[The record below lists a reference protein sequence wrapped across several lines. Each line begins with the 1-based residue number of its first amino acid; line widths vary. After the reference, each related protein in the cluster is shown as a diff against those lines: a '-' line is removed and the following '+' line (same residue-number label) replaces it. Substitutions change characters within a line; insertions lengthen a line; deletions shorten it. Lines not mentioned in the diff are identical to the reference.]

1 MDASERRAPA
11 VNDLLILCYHAVTPG
26 WAMPYSVEPQRLR
39 AQVERLLRAGYEP
52 VALSSAPAAPDGRP
66 RLVVT
71 FDDALVSVRDHALP
85 VLDALAVPATVFAC
99 TDWVGRG
106 EPMRIGYDRWL
117 GTAHEHELHSLG
129 WEDLAAL
136 RDHGWEIGSH
146 TCSHPRLTDLGDDAL
161 ADELGRSRGAIEQR
175 LGGGCRTLAY
185 PHGDCDDRVVAAAR
199 RSGYLLACAARAGT
213 GAADRLR
220 IPRAVVLHDDSPLRM
235 ALKTSPAARRL
246 RGSDAVWRALAP
258 AYRALGGGR
267 GHRGPA

>member
-1 MDASERRAPA
+1 M
-11 VNDLLILCYHAVTPG
+11 NDLLILCYHAVSPG

-39 AQVERLLRAGYEP
+39 AQVQRLLRAGYEP
-52 VALSSAPAAPDGRP
+52 ATLSTAIAATDGPR

-99 TDWVGRG
+99 TDWVGRD
-106 EPMRIGYDRWL
+106 EPMRIGYDRRRQ
-117 GTAHEHELHSLG
+117 GTYERELHSLG

-136 RDHGWEIGSH
+136 RDQGWEIGSH
-146 TCSHPRLTDLGDDAL
+146 TCTHPRLAGLRDDAL
-161 ADELGRSRGAIEQR
+161 ADELSRSRRAIMQR
-175 LGGGCRTLAY
+175 LGDCRALAY
-185 PHGDCDDRVVAAAR
+185 PHGDCNDRVVAAAR
-199 RSGYLLACAARAGT
+199 DAGYELACTAHAGT

-220 IPRAVVLHDDSPLRM
+220 IPRAVVLRDDSPVRM
-235 ALKTSPAARRL
+235 AIKTSPAARRL
-246 RGSDAVWRALAP
+246 RASQAVWRALAP

>member
-1 MDASERRAPA
+1 M
-11 VNDLLILCYHAVTPG
+11 NDLLILCYHAVSPG
-26 WAMPYSVEPQRLR
+26 WAMPYAVEPQRLR
-39 AQVERLLRAGYEP
+39 AQVQRLLRAGYEP
-52 VALSSAPAAPDGRP
+52 ATLSTAVAATDGRP

-71 FDDALVSVRDHALP
+71 FDDALVSVREHALP

-99 TDWVGRG
+99 TDWVGRA

-117 GTAHEHELHSLG
+117 GAAHERELHSLA

-136 RDHGWEIGSH
+136 GDEGWEIGSH
-146 TCSHPRLTDLGDDAL
+146 TCAHPRLTGLDDDAL
-161 ADELGRSRGAIEQR
+161 ADELTRSRAAIAQR
-175 LGGGCRTLAY
+175 LGECRALAY

-199 RSGYLLACAARAGT
+199 GAGYELACTARAGT

-220 IPRAVVLHDDSPLRM
+220 IPRAVVLRDDSAVRM

-246 RGSDAVWRALAP
+246 RESQAAWRALAP

>member
-1 MDASERRAPA
+1 M
-11 VNDLLILCYHAVTPG
+11 NDLLILCYHAVSPG

-52 VALSSAPAAPDGRP
+52 VTLSAALAAPDGGP

-71 FDDALVSVRDHALP
+71 FDDALVSVRDHALA
-85 VLDALAVPATVFAC
+85 VLEALAVPATVFAC
-99 TDWVGRG
+99 TDWVGRD
-106 EPMRIGYDRWL
+106 EPMPIGYDRWL
-117 GTAHEHELHSLG
+117 GTARERELRSLG

-146 TCSHPRLTDLGDDAL
+146 TCTHRRLTGLGDDAL
-161 ADELGRSRGAIEQR
+161 ADELARSRGAIERR
-175 LGGGCRTLAY
+175 LGGECRALAY
-185 PHGDCDDRVVAAAR
+185 PHGDCDGRVLAAAR
-199 RSGYLLACAARAGT
+199 AAGYALGCAARAGT
-213 GAADRLR
+213 GAADLLR

-267 GHRGPA
+267 GHRRPA